1 MQLPGMGDFVPVP
14 LQDNGIDIREILQS
28 GRIPGGGYSTEVG
41 GEPIRIT
48 VSRRSVDDD
57 GTFLVETGNWM
68 LQFFVAGA
76 VLRPSAAVDV
86 VRRAA
91 PVNLGATYI
100 YAPDIETMRPIHVV
114 AAFFSNSGPM
124 IDAPPDFDWWK
135 HSNIHRDFSVHRISG
150 TVDEPRPVYRSLN
163 HSFYLPHMDRRGRY
177 WNLRLAGPPE
187 SSGLGE
193 TFVATV
199 GALSRWSAIK
209 SDIKPLALQWL
220 HDGIV
225 RFTFQRIRNQRCFQ
239 LEIELPDH
247 NQMTFGRF
255 FLPGGGPIVREPAQF
270 AAGLAS
276 RLRELSAA
284 SYSLMGTECDCVE

>member
-28 GRIPGGGYSTEVG
+28 GRIPCGGYSTEVG
-41 GEPIRIT
+41 GEPVLIT

-57 GTFLVETGNWM
+57 GTFLAETGNWM

-135 HSNIHRDFSVHRISG
+135 HSNVHRYFSVHRIAG
-150 TVDEPRPVYRSLN
+150 TLDELMPVYRSLN
-163 HSFYLPHMDRRGRY
+163 HSFTSRTWTGEEGTGIYALPGRPKVPASVKHSSQP
-177 WNLRLAGPPE
+177 WVRCPAGPRSKATSNRSHSNGSTTE
-187 SSGLGE
+187 SSGSPSSESG
-193 TFVATV
+193 T
-199 GALSRWSAIK
+199 
-209 SDIKPLALQWL
+209 
-220 HDGIV
+220 
-225 RFTFQRIRNQRCFQ
+225 
-239 LEIELPDH
+239 
-247 NQMTFGRF
+247 
-255 FLPGGGPIVREPAQF
+255 
-270 AAGLAS
+270 
-276 RLRELSAA
+276 SAA
-284 SYSLMGTECDCVE
+284 SSWRSNSPTTTR